1 MRVVNM
7 YETLTFTGGVH
18 KSEEIKEL
26 IEDLGGFILQ
36 ESIQQMELVLN
47 LAVPLEDVDKI
58 EKKSS
63 ELLGKISVAPMAGS
77 EIAIVSPTLARHHLP
92 HAACDISE
100 YLREFGAKDNM
111 IGLARG
117 DGKGTSGITEEE
129 KSLIEEHDIAVF
141 ALGSFENCIKEK
153 AFLYDDIDIPVIV
166 TGSPYMDSDALPGA
180 DAYVGGLGRIP
191 RRLRR
196 GPDIRALDTLV
207 ETIESILNDKKRE
220 MALDAPLV
228 PSIVVKNAIENQVRE
243 IKDVISPT
251 PVTSQLDGVRVK
263 IIYDTYADVIANV
276 NIDGKKLSE
285 LAEIKKS
292 FMYDYILVKINSE
305 SSLVEDSNYIFFFL
319 AYSSHSEEINSI
331 H

>member
-1 MRVVNM
+1 M
-7 YETLTFTGGVH
+7 YETLTYTGGVH
-18 KSEEIKEL
+18 KSEEIREL

-36 ESIQQMELVLN
+36 DSVLQMELVLN
-47 LAVPLEDVDKI
+47 MAVPLEDVDKV
-58 EKKSS
+58 EKKAK
-63 ELLGKISVAPMAGS
+63 ELLGKISIAPMAGS

-129 KSLIEEHDIAVF
+129 KSLIEEHDVAIF

-166 TGSPYMDSDALPGA
+166 TGAPEIPIEELPGA
-180 DAYVGGLGRIP
+180 DAYVGDLGRIP

-196 GPDIRALDTLV
+196 GPDVRALDRLV
-207 ETIESILNDKKRE
+207 ETTERILNDKKRE

-228 PSIVVKNAIENQVRE
+228 PSIVVKNAIENQVKE

-263 IIYDTYADVIANV
+263 LNYDKYADVIANV
-276 NIDGKKLSE
+276 IIDGRKLSE

-305 SSLVEDSNYIFFFL
+305 SSLVEDSN
-319 AYSSHSEEINSI
+319 
-331 H
+331 

>member
-1 MRVVNM
+1 M
-7 YETLTFTGGVH
+7 
-18 KSEEIKEL
+18 
-26 IEDLGGFILQ
+26 Q
-36 ESIQQMELVLN
+36 ESVQQMELVLN
-47 LAVPLEDVDKI
+47 IAIPIEDVDKI
-58 EKKSS
+58 EDKSH
-63 ELLGKISVAPMAGS
+63 ELLAKLSVAPMAGS

-129 KSLIEEHDIAVF
+129 KRLIEEHDIAVF

-166 TGSPYMDSDALPGA
+166 TGAPDISVDELPGA

-196 GPDIRALDTLV
+196 GPDIRALDKLV
-207 ETIESILNDKKRE
+207 ETIEQILSDRKRE

-228 PSIVVKNAIENQVRE
+228 PSIVVKNAIENQVSE

-263 IIYDTYADVIANV
+263 LNYDKYADVIADV
-276 NIDGKKLSE
+276 VIDGKKLSE

-292 FMYDYILVKINSE
+292 FMYDYILVKIHNE
-305 SSLVEDSNYIFFFL
+305 SSLVEDSN
-319 AYSSHSEEINSI
+319 
-331 H
+331 

>member
-1 MRVVNM
+1 M
-7 YETLTFTGGVH
+7 YESLTFTGGVH

-47 LAVPLEDVDKI
+47 IAIPIEDVDKI
-58 EKKSS
+58 EDKSR
-63 ELLGKISVAPMAGS
+63 ELLAKLSVAPMAGS

-129 KSLIEEHDIAVF
+129 KRLIEEHDIAVF

-153 AFLYDDIDIPVIV
+153 AFLYDDIDIPVLV
-166 TGSPYMDSDALPGA
+166 TGAPDISVDELPGA

-196 GPDIRALDTLV
+196 GPDIRALDKLV
-207 ETIESILNDKKRE
+207 ETIEQILSDRKRE

-228 PSIVVKNAIENQVRE
+228 PSIVVKNAIENQVSE

-263 IIYDTYADVIANV
+263 LNYDKYADLIADV
-276 NIDGKKLSE
+276 VIDGKKLSE

-305 SSLVEDSNYIFFFL
+305 SSLVEDSN
-319 AYSSHSEEINSI
+319 
-331 H
+331 

>member
-1 MRVVNM
+1 M
-7 YETLTFTGGVH
+7 YETLIFTGGIH
-18 KSEEIKEL
+18 KSEEVREL

-36 ESIQQMELVLN
+36 DSIQQMELVLN
-47 LAVPLEDVDKI
+47 MAIPMEDVDKI
-58 EKKSS
+58 EAKSN
-63 ELLGKISVAPMAGS
+63 ELLAKLSVAPMAGS

-100 YLREFGAKDNM
+100 YLREYGAKDNM

-117 DGKGTSGITEEE
+117 DGKGTAGITEEE
-129 KSLIEEHDIAVF
+129 KSLIEEHDIAIF

-153 AFLYDDIDIPVIV
+153 AFLYDDIEIPVIV
-166 TGSPYMDSDALPGA
+166 TGAPEIDVEELPGA
-180 DAYVGGLGRIP
+180 DAYVAGLGRIP

-196 GPDIRALDTLV
+196 GPDIRALDNLV
-207 ETIESILNDKKRE
+207 ETIEKILSDKKRE
-220 MALDAPLV
+220 MALDPPLV
-228 PSIVVKNAIENQVRE
+228 PPIVVKNAIENQVPE

-263 IIYDTYADVIANV
+263 LNYDKYADVIADV
-276 NIDGKKLSE
+276 VIDDKKLSE

-305 SSLVEDSNYIFFFL
+305 SSLIEDSN
-319 AYSSHSEEINSI
+319 
-331 H
+331 

>member
-1 MRVVNM
+1 M
-7 YETLTFTGGVH
+7 YETLIFTGGVH
-18 KSEEIKEL
+18 KSEEIREL

-36 ESIQQMELVLN
+36 DSIQQMELVLN
-47 LAVPLEDVDKI
+47 MAVPLEDVDKI
-58 EKKSS
+58 EKKSK
-63 ELLGKISVAPMAGS
+63 ELLGKLSVAPMAGS
-77 EIAIVSPTLARHHLP
+77 EIAIISPTLARHHLP

-100 YLREFGAKDNM
+100 YLREYGAKDNM

-129 KSLIEEHDIAVF
+129 KSLINEHDIAIF

-153 AFLYDDIDIPVIV
+153 AFLYDDIDVPVIV
-166 TGSPYMDSDALPGA
+166 TGAPEIPIEELPGA

-207 ETIESILNDKKRE
+207 ETIERILNEKKRE
-220 MALDAPLV
+220 MSHDAPLV

-263 IIYDTYADVIANV
+263 LNYDKYADTVADV
-276 NIDGKKLSE
+276 VIDGKKLSE
-285 LAEIKKS
+285 IAEIKKS

-305 SSLVEDSNYIFFFL
+305 SSLVEDSN
-319 AYSSHSEEINSI
+319 
-331 H
+331 

>member
-1 MRVVNM
+1 
-7 YETLTFTGGVH
+7 
-18 KSEEIKEL
+18 
-26 IEDLGGFILQ
+26 
-36 ESIQQMELVLN
+36 MELVLN
-47 LAVPLEDVDKI
+47 IAIPIEDVDKI
-58 EKKSS
+58 EDKSR
-63 ELLGKISVAPMAGS
+63 ELLAKLSVAPMAGS

-129 KSLIEEHDIAVF
+129 KRLIEEHDIAVF
-141 ALGSFENCIKEK
+141 FFVIFENCIKEK

-166 TGSPYMDSDALPGA
+166 TGAPDISVDELPGA

-196 GPDIRALDTLV
+196 GPDIRALDKLV
-207 ETIESILNDKKRE
+207 ETIEQILSDRKHE

-228 PSIVVKNAIENQVRE
+228 PSIVVKNAIENQVSE

-263 IIYDTYADVIANV
+263 LNYDKYADLIADV
-276 NIDGKKLSE
+276 VIDGKKLSE

-305 SSLVEDSNYIFFFL
+305 SSLVEDSN
-319 AYSSHSEEINSI
+319 
-331 H
+331 

>member
-1 MRVVNM
+1 M

-220 MALDAPLV
+220 MALDEPLV

-263 IIYDTYADVIANV
+263 LNYDTYADVIANV

-305 SSLVEDSNYIFFFL
+305 SSLVEDSN
-319 AYSSHSEEINSI
+319 
-331 H
+331 

>member
-1 MRVVNM
+1 M

-18 KSEEIKEL
+18 KSEEFKEL

-36 ESIQQMELVLN
+36 ENIQQMELVLTM
-47 LAVPLEDVDKI
+47 AVPLEDVDKVE
-58 EKKSS
+58 EKAN
-63 ELLGKISVAPMAGS
+63 ELLAKISIAPMAGS

-111 IGLARG
+111 LGLARG

-129 KSLIEEHDIAVF
+129 KDLINEHDIAIF
-141 ALGSFENCIKEK
+141 SLGSFENCIKEK
-153 AFLYDDIDIPVIV
+153 AFLYDDIDISVIV
-166 TGSPYMDSDALPGA
+166 TGAPDIPIEELPGA

-196 GPDIRALDTLV
+196 GPDVRALDKLV
-207 ETIESILNDKKRE
+207 ETCEKILNDKKRE
-220 MALDAPLV
+220 MALDPPLV

-243 IKDVISPT
+243 IKDVFSPAS
-251 PVTSQLDGVRVK
+251 VTSQLDGVRVK
-263 IIYDTYADVIANV
+263 LNYDDYADVIGNV
-276 NIDGKKLSE
+276 IIDDKKLSE
-285 LAEIKKS
+285 LVEIKKS

-305 SSLVEDSNYIFFFL
+305 SSLVENSN
-319 AYSSHSEEINSI
+319 
-331 H
+331 

>member
-1 MRVVNM
+1 M
-7 YETLTFTGGVH
+7 YESLTFTGGVH

-47 LAVPLEDVDKI
+47 IAIPIEDVDKI
-58 EKKSS
+58 EDKSR
-63 ELLGKISVAPMAGS
+63 ELLAKLSVAPMAGS

-129 KSLIEEHDIAVF
+129 KRLIEEHDIAVF

-166 TGSPYMDSDALPGA
+166 TGAPDISVDELPGA

-196 GPDIRALDTLV
+196 GPDIRALDKLV
-207 ETIESILNDKKRE
+207 ETIEQILSDRKRE

-228 PSIVVKNAIENQVRE
+228 PSIVVKNAIENQVSE

-263 IIYDTYADVIANV
+263 LNYDKYADLIADV
-276 NIDGKKLSE
+276 VIDGKKLSE

-305 SSLVEDSNYIFFFL
+305 SSLVEYSN
-319 AYSSHSEEINSI
+319 
-331 H
+331 

>member
-1 MRVVNM
+1 M
-7 YETLTFTGGVH
+7 YESLTFTGGVH

-36 ESIQQMELVLN
+36 ESVQQMELVLN
-47 LAVPLEDVDKI
+47 IAIPIEDVDKI
-58 EKKSS
+58 EDKSH
-63 ELLGKISVAPMAGS
+63 ELLAKLSVAPMAGS

-117 DGKGTSGITEEE
+117 DEKGTSGITEEE
-129 KSLIEEHDIAVF
+129 KRLIEEHDIAVF

-166 TGSPYMDSDALPGA
+166 TGAPNISVDELPGA

-196 GPDIRALDTLV
+196 GPDIRALDKLV
-207 ETIESILNDKKRE
+207 ETIEQILSDRKRE

-228 PSIVVKNAIENQVRE
+228 PSIVVKNAIENQVSE

-263 IIYDTYADVIANV
+263 LNYDKYADVIADV
-276 NIDGKKLSE
+276 VIDGKKLSE

-292 FMYDYILVKINSE
+292 FMYDYILVKIHNE
-305 SSLVEDSNYIFFFL
+305 SSLVEDS
-319 AYSSHSEEINSI
+319 S
-331 H
+331 

>member
-1 MRVVNM
+1 M
-7 YETLTFTGGVH
+7 YESLTFTGGVH

-47 LAVPLEDVDKI
+47 IAIPIEDVDKI
-58 EKKSS
+58 EDKSR
-63 ELLGKISVAPMAGS
+63 ELLAKLSVAPMAGS

-129 KSLIEEHDIAVF
+129 KRLIEEHDIAVF

-166 TGSPYMDSDALPGA
+166 TGAPDISVDELHGA

-196 GPDIRALDTLV
+196 GPDIRALDKLV
-207 ETIESILNDKKRE
+207 ETIEQILSDRKRE

-228 PSIVVKNAIENQVRE
+228 PSIVVKNAIENQVSE

-263 IIYDTYADVIANV
+263 LNYDKYADLIADV
-276 NIDGKKLSE
+276 VIDGKKLSE

-305 SSLVEDSNYIFFFL
+305 SSLVEDSN
-319 AYSSHSEEINSI
+319 
-331 H
+331 

>member
-1 MRVVNM
+1 M
-7 YETLTFTGGVH
+7 YETLTYTGGVH

-47 LAVPLEDVDKI
+47 IAIPIEDVDKI
-58 EKKSS
+58 EDKSR
-63 ELLGKISVAPMAGS
+63 ELLAKLSVAPMAGS

-129 KSLIEEHDIAVF
+129 KRLIEEHDIAVF

-166 TGSPYMDSDALPGA
+166 TGAPDISVDELPGA

-196 GPDIRALDTLV
+196 GPDIRALDKLV
-207 ETIESILNDKKRE
+207 ETIEQILSDRKRE

-228 PSIVVKNAIENQVRE
+228 PSIVVKNAIENQVSE

-263 IIYDTYADVIANV
+263 LNYDKYADLIADV
-276 NIDGKKLSE
+276 VIDGKKLSE

-305 SSLVEDSNYIFFFL
+305 SSLVEDSN
-319 AYSSHSEEINSI
+319 
-331 H
+331 

>member
-1 MRVVNM
+1 M
-7 YETLTFTGGVH
+7 YETLIFTGGIH
-18 KSEEIKEL
+18 KSEEVREL

-36 ESIQQMELVLN
+36 DSIQQMELVLN
-47 LAVPLEDVDKI
+47 MAIPMEDVDKI
-58 EKKSS
+58 EAKSN
-63 ELLGKISVAPMAGS
+63 ELLAKLSVAPMAGS

-100 YLREFGAKDNM
+100 YLREYGAKDNM

-117 DGKGTSGITEEE
+117 DGKGTAGITEEE
-129 KSLIEEHDIAVF
+129 KSLIEEHDIAIF

-153 AFLYDDIDIPVIV
+153 AFLYDDIEIPVIV
-166 TGSPYMDSDALPGA
+166 TGAPEIDVEELPGA

-196 GPDIRALDTLV
+196 GPDIRALDNLV
-207 ETIESILNDKKRE
+207 ETIEKILSDKKRE
-220 MALDAPLV
+220 MALDPPLV
-228 PSIVVKNAIENQVRE
+228 PPIVVKNAIENQVPE

-263 IIYDTYADVIANV
+263 LNYDKYAEVIADVV
-276 NIDGKKLSE
+276 IDDKKLSE

-305 SSLVEDSNYIFFFL
+305 SSLIEDSN
-319 AYSSHSEEINSI
+319 
-331 H
+331 

>member
-1 MRVVNM
+1 M
-7 YETLTFTGGVH
+7 YETLTFNGGVH

-47 LAVPLEDVDKI
+47 VAIPLEDMDKI
-58 EKKSS
+58 EAKSK

-100 YLREFGAKDNM
+100 YLREYGAKDNM

-129 KSLIEEHDIAVF
+129 KSLIEEHDLAVF

-153 AFLYDDIDIPVIV
+153 AFLYDSIDIPVIV
-166 TGSPYMDSDALPGA
+166 TGAPEIDVEDLPGA

-196 GPDIRALDTLV
+196 GHDIRALDKLV
-207 ETIESILNDKKRE
+207 ETIEEILNDKKQE

-243 IKDVISPT
+243 IKDVISPAPLT
-251 PVTSQLDGVRVK
+251 TQLDGVRVK
-263 IIYDTYADVIANV
+263 LNYDKYADTIADV
-276 NIDGKKLSE
+276 VVDGKKLSE
-285 LAEIKKS
+285 IAEIKKS

-305 SSLVEDSNYIFFFL
+305 SSLVEDSN
-319 AYSSHSEEINSI
+319 
-331 H
+331 

>member
-1 MRVVNM
+1 M

-18 KSEEIKEL
+18 RSEEIKEL

-36 ESIQQMELVLN
+36 DSIQQMELVLN
-47 LAVPLEDVDKI
+47 IAVPLEDVGKI
-58 EKKSS
+58 EEKAD
-63 ELLGKISVAPMAGS
+63 ELLGKISIAPMAGS

-100 YLREFGAKDNM
+100 YLREYGAKDNM

-129 KSLIEEHDIAVF
+129 KSLIEEHDVAIF

-166 TGSPYMDSDALPGA
+166 TGAPEIPVEELPGV
-180 DAYVGGLGRIP
+180 DAYVGDLGRIP

-196 GPDIRALDTLV
+196 GPDIRALDKLV
-207 ETIESILNDKKRE
+207 ETTEKILNNRKKE
-220 MALDAPLV
+220 MALDPPLV
-228 PSIVVKNAIENQVRE
+228 PAIVVKNAIENQIRE
-243 IKDVISPT
+243 IKDVISPA

-263 IIYDTYADVIANV
+263 LNYDKYAEDIGNV
-276 NIDGKKLSE
+276 VIDGKKLSE

-292 FMYDYILVKINSE
+292 FMYDYILVKINTE
-305 SSLVEDSNYIFFFL
+305 SSLVEDSN
-319 AYSSHSEEINSI
+319 
-331 H
+331 

>member
-1 MRVVNM
+1 M
-7 YETLTFTGGVH
+7 YESLIFTGGVH

-47 LAVPLEDVDKI
+47 LAVPIEDVNKI
-58 EKKSS
+58 EEKSH
-63 ELLGKISVAPMAGS
+63 ELLAKLAVAPMAGS
-77 EIAIVSPTLARHHLP
+77 EIAIISPTLARHHLP

-117 DGKGTSGITEEE
+117 DGKGTSGITENE
-129 KSLIEEHDIAVF
+129 KSLIEEHDVAVF
-141 ALGSFENCIKEK
+141 VLGSFENCIKEK
-153 AFLYDDIDIPVIV
+153 SFLYDDIDIPVVV
-166 TGSPYMDSDALPGA
+166 TGAPDIPVEELPGA

-196 GPDIRALDTLV
+196 GPDVRALDKLV
-207 ETIESILNDKKRE
+207 ETIEQVLGDKKRE
-220 MALDAPLV
+220 MTLDAPLV
-228 PSIVVKNAIENQVRE
+228 PAIVVKNAIENQVDE

-263 IIYDTYADVIANV
+263 LNYDKYADLIANV
-276 NIDGKKLSE
+276 VIDGKKLSE
-285 LAEIKKS
+285 IAEIKKS

-305 SSLVEDSNYIFFFL
+305 SSLVENSN
-319 AYSSHSEEINSI
+319 
-331 H
+331 

>member
-1 MRVVNM
+1 M
-7 YETLTFTGGVH
+7 YESLTFTGGVH

-47 LAVPLEDVDKI
+47 IAIPIEDVDKI
-58 EKKSS
+58 EDKSR
-63 ELLGKISVAPMAGS
+63 ELLAKLSVAPMAGS

-129 KSLIEEHDIAVF
+129 KRLIEEHDIAVF

-166 TGSPYMDSDALPGA
+166 TGAPDISVDELPGA

-196 GPDIRALDTLV
+196 GPDIRALDKLV
-207 ETIESILNDKKRE
+207 ETIEHILSDRKRE

-228 PSIVVKNAIENQVRE
+228 PSIVVKNAIENQVSE

-263 IIYDTYADVIANV
+263 LNYDKYADLIADV
-276 NIDGKKLSE
+276 VIDGKKLSE

-305 SSLVEDSNYIFFFL
+305 SSLVEDSN
-319 AYSSHSEEINSI
+319 
-331 H
+331 